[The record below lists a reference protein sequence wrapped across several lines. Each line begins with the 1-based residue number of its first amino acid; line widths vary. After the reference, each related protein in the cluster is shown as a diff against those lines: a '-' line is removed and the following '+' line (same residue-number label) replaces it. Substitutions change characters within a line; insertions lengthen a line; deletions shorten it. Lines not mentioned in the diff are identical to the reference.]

1 MLGVR
6 VFGSKAS
13 VLHWN
18 EAETSSSHPAVSV
31 LEPAKTVAGSSAGS
45 LSRTRR
51 CPAICCR
58 MREHG
63 ANPALCQ
70 NLAQQETGHQQQD
83 ACATH
88 EAAFLVQ
95 TATFDS
101 KFNARSMPGSASSS
115 CPLSAK
121 ERRSQVPIRRLL
133 PKRDRVAAEREEAA
147 AVKQQQDDEERKRW
161 RRKISLRALLKSAD
175 GLYPRR
181 YVCIY
186 VC

>member
-70 NLAQQETGHQQQD
+70 NLAQQETGHQQED

-88 EAAFLVQ
+88 A
-95 TATFDS
+95 
-101 KFNARSMPGSASSS
+101 
-115 CPLSAK
+115 PLS
-121 ERRSQVPIRRLL
+121 RFFGPNRHV
-133 PKRDRVAAEREEAA
+133 
-147 AVKQQQDDEERKRW
+147 
-161 RRKISLRALLKSAD
+161 
-175 GLYPRR
+175 
-181 YVCIY
+181 
-186 VC
+186 